1 MPKLSVKPLFQMV
14 ESNDRSPSWS
24 TSTSDRVITLSFG
37 RSIFAMKTDKNGL
50 AAIRPMIMATN
61 RNLRQWR
68 RIKLGRAFVGTGQ
81 ELRLTRIRLQPALY
95 LCGQRGS
102 LPENT
107 ARWQVCLSKDV
118 FRRRLESVEREKL
131 NPPAGLRASHEW
143 MGDVSTIPEAGRQN
157 PGSDKTPSSSTPQD
171 STQPDE
177 LEEVMSLETALV
189 RALQRHG
196 AIW

>member
-1 MPKLSVKPLFQMV
+1 MMPNLSVKPLFQMV

-81 ELRLTRIRLQPALY
+81 ELRLTRIRLQDGKPVHHSLKSP
-95 LCGQRGS
+95 LCS
-102 LPENT
+102 
-107 ARWQVCLSKDV
+107 
-118 FRRRLESVEREKL
+118 
-131 NPPAGLRASHEW
+131 
-143 MGDVSTIPEAGRQN
+143 
-157 PGSDKTPSSSTPQD
+157 
-171 STQPDE
+171 
-177 LEEVMSLETALV
+177 
-189 RALQRHG
+189 
-196 AIW
+196 

>member
-157 PGSDKTPSSSTPQD
+157 PGSDKTSSSSASQD

-177 LEEVMSLETALV
+177 LEGVMSLETALV
-189 RALQRHG
+189 RALQRLG

>member
-1 MPKLSVKPLFQMV
+1 MV

-37 RSIFAMKTDKNGL
+37 RSIFAMKTNKNGL

-68 RIKLGRAFVGTGQ
+68 RMKLGRAFVVTGQ

-95 LCGQRGS
+95 LCLHRGS

-107 ARWQVCLSKDV
+107 AGRQPRFRGKTQALQNSVKNLMSYKSRFQPDRIV
-118 FRRRLESVEREKL
+118 RRRTRRHYCGLASRIAPER
-131 NPPAGLRASHEW
+131 R
-143 MGDVSTIPEAGRQN
+143 GRV
-157 PGSDKTPSSSTPQD
+157 K
-171 STQPDE
+171 
-177 LEEVMSLETALV
+177 
-189 RALQRHG
+189 
-196 AIW
+196 